1 MEHLSWQHCG
11 RGAPQ
16 LWSTS
21 AGSTAAV
28 EHLSCGASQLWS
40 TSAVEHLSWQHC
52 GRRAPQL
59 WSTSAMEHLSY
70 GAPQLWSTS
79 AGSTMAMEHRS
90 LEYPAEEHYRLEHHH
105 RGEPQPAAPVQE
117 TQLSVLMDFA
127 NQLFN
132 KSMI

>member
-1 MEHLSWQHCG
+1 MIG
-11 RGAPQ
+11 KNRKIKVKRGKKDFWMPAASLGVVGADPKVRTVHVSP
-16 LWSTS
+16 LWSTT
-21 AGSTAAV
+21 AVSTAAV
-28 EHLSCGASQLWS
+28 EHLS
-40 TSAVEHLSWQHC
+40 
-52 GRRAPQL
+52 
-59 WSTSAMEHLSY
+59 Y
-70 GAPQLWSTS
+70 GAHQLWSTS